1 MLGLIIS
8 AVMHKHQQTDKLAS
22 SRQKVHLIP
31 PKRWPCVV
39 WRLCNNEAWERNTE
53 NIVMRLLCCFGLSL
67 LSSAAAGGMVE
78 SCVRVAGKHVMEDT

>member
-31 PKRWPCVV
+31 PKRWPGAV
-39 WRLCNNEAWERNTE
+39 WRLYNNEAWERNTE
-53 NIVMRLLCCFGLSL
+53 NIVMRLLFWSL
-67 LSSAAAGGMVE
+67 AARLRRGRGNGGE
-78 SCVRVAGKHVMEDT
+78 LCSCRG

>member
-31 PKRWPCVV
+31 PKRW
-39 WRLCNNEAWERNTE
+39 RLYNNEAWERNTE
-53 NIVMRLLCCFGLSL
+53 NIVMRLLFWSL
-67 LSSAAAGGMVE
+67 AARLRRSRGNGGE
-78 SCVRVAGKHVMEDT
+78 LCPCRG

>member
-31 PKRWPCVV
+31 PKRWPGAV
-39 WRLCNNEAWERNTE
+39 WRLHNNEAWERNTE
-53 NIVMRLLCCFGLSL
+53 NIVMRLLFWSL
-67 LSSAAAGGMVE
+67 LLGSAAAGGMVE

>member
-31 PKRWPCVV
+31 PKRWPGAV
-39 WRLCNNEAWERNTE
+39 WRLHNNEAWERNTE
-53 NIVMRLLCCFGLSL
+53 NIIMRLLFWSL
-67 LSSAAAGGMVE
+67 AAQLRRGRGNGGE
-78 SCVRVAGKHVMEDT
+78 LCLCRG

>member
-31 PKRWPCVV
+31 PKRW
-39 WRLCNNEAWERNTE
+39 RLCSPHNNEAWERNTE
-53 NIVMRLLCCFGLSL
+53 NIVMRLLFWSL
-67 LSSAAAGGMVE
+67 AARLGRGNGGAV
-78 SCVRVAGKHVMEDT
+78 SVSRVNM

>member
-31 PKRWPCVV
+31 PKRW
-39 WRLCNNEAWERNTE
+39 RLYNNEAWERNTE
-53 NIVMRLLCCFGLSL
+53 NIVMRLLFWSPL
-67 LSSAAAGGMVE
+67 LSSAAVGGMVE

>member
-31 PKRWPCVV
+31 PKRW
-39 WRLCNNEAWERNTE
+39 RLYNNEAWERNTE
-53 NIVMRLLCCFGLSL
+53 NIVMRLLFWSL
-67 LSSAAAGGMVE
+67 AARLRRGRGNGGE
-78 SCVRVAGKHVMEDT
+78 LCPCRG